1 LNYTPHDDIPK
12 DERKELSIK
21 IGMAVLLGKKI
32 YNIAELL
39 DKEILNSLVGTNF
52 NWLYDLL
59 QALGSGNIEAFE
71 KCQKDNA
78 EIISKF
84 ENLTNASQEW
94 ELRMVKLRIIALLE
108 HIFNLDKDERSVTYE
123 TI

>member
-1 LNYTPHDDIPK
+1 
-12 DERKELSIK
+12 
-21 IGMAVLLGKKI
+21 MAVLLGKKI